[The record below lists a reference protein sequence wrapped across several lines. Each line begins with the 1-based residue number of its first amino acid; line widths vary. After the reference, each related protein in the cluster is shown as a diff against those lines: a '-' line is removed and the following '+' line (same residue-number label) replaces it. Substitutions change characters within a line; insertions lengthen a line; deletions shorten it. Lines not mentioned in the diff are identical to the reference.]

1 MTALAWARARRP
13 LTVKMWLI
21 MMLTGCGGVYNASKS
36 DERDMVERI
45 MDDWGIDGQLDG

>member
-1 MTALAWARARRP
+1 VWGRIQC
-13 LTVKMWLI
+13 KQQ
-21 MMLTGCGGVYNASKS
+21 S